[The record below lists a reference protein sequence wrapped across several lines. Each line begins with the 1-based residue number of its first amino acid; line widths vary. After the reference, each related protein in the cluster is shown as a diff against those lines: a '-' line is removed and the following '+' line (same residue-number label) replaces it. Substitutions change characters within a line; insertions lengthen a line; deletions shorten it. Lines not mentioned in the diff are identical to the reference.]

1 MDAAFALTPLSYAVV
16 CFFVG
21 LAGFVDASAGGG
33 GLISLPA
40 YLFTGMPAHLALGS
54 NKFSSACGTTLTVV
68 QFWRGRAIDVKAA
81 AIAAA
86 GSFLGSA
93 AGARL
98 ALFISNRSLRTMLV
112 FLLPCAAVIIFLK
125 RNFGAENH
133 ADSLKQSTAALLAA
147 LIGFFIGGYDG
158 LAGPGTGTFA
168 IMAFALAM
176 KYDLRTA
183 SGNAKILNL
192 ASNYAAFITF
202 AISGNVLYRLALPA
216 AVCVIIGNYIG
227 SRCALNKG
235 AKFIRPMMVA
245 VLCLLLLKIV
255 IDILHG

>member
-1 MDAAFALTPLSYAVV
+1 MGTEFALAPLSYVVV

-54 NKFSSACGTTLTVV
+54 NKFSSACGTTLTVI
-68 QFWRGRAIDVKAA
+68 QFWRHRAVDIRAA
-81 AIAAA
+81 LIAAA

-93 AGARL
+93 AGAKL
-98 ALFISNRSLRTMLV
+98 ALMINNRSLRTMLV
-112 FLLPCAAVIIFLK
+112 FLLPCAAVIIFAK
-125 RNFGAENH
+125 RNFGAEDNS
-133 ADSLKQSTAALLAA
+133 ASLKKSTAILLAL

-202 AISGNVLYRLALPA
+202 AMSGNVMYKLALPA
-216 AVCVIIGNYIG
+216 AVCGIAGNYLG
-227 SRCALNKG
+227 SRCALTSG
-235 AKFIRPMMVA
+235 AKFIRPMMIV
-245 VLCLLLLKIV
+245 VLCLLMLKIV
-255 IDILHG
+255 LDLLQS